1 MQLFLQLQGF
11 FIKNLP
17 GGDCDP
23 MLHPRLGHSIMIME
37 TFTLSNMMFHG
48 ASITPLPCG
57 TNRLPQPLCTP
68 LSTAKHGHSTA
79 LFFCV
84 VCA

>member
-23 MLHPRLGHSIMIME
+23 MLHPRSGHSITIME
-37 TFTLSNMMFHG
+37 TFTLSNMMFRG

-57 TNRLPQPLCTP
+57 TNRPHNPCVLLCPPPSMATP
-68 LSTAKHGHSTA
+68 LRCSS
-79 LFFCV
+79 V
-84 VCA
+84 